1 MIQDL
6 GPVYQKQNHR
16 FRRID
21 GFDPRLGESVPVT
34 WIFFFRQVRHDL
46 TLGGGSCAFSDRD
59 EAQTHDGLTH
69 DGLTVTENQV
79 VRSVSIFVEPL
90 VIIGLVAPCFF
101 CLIGKFTGRRSRAK
115 VRPRSTPQGTR
126 VGKERQK
133 DQTKKGDNKRDK
145 KRDEKRDGKRE
156 STRGGNAR

>member
-1 MIQDL
+1 MNRWLRSTPGKERSRDVDPFFCIAAGLSLIPSLRD
-6 GPVYQKQNHR
+6 GPCV
-16 FRRID
+16 F
-21 GFDPRLGESVPVT
+21 P
-34 WIFFFRQVRHDL
+34 
-46 TLGGGSCAFSDRD
+46 DR
-59 EAQTHDGLTH
+59 EQGLTHDGLTH

-145 KRDEKRDGKRE
+145 KRDGKRNEKRDGKRE
-156 STRGGNAR
+156 STRGGYAR